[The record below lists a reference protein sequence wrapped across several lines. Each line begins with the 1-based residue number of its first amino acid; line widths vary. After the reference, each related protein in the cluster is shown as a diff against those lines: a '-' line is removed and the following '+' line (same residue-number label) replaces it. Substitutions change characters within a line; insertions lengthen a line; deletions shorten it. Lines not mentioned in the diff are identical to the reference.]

1 MAQKKC
7 NHCQQLK
14 DDEEFNWRYKAL
26 GMRHPTCRDCQHGF
40 NKTYYEGDAKKRH
53 LQQVKKRT
61 EAARETAREYVY
73 QYLLT
78 HPCESCGETDPRV
91 LEFHHVGE
99 KDLAI
104 TRMVTGG
111 WSIARIEAEIRK
123 CRVYCANC
131 HRKIT
136 IEERGWFRGKR

>member
-1 MAQKKC
+1 MVSTKIIMKVTPKNVICNRSRKEQKQPVRPQG
-7 NHCQQLK
+7 NMFTRTFLPIPV
-14 DDEEFNWRYKAL
+14 RAV
-26 GMRHPTCRDCQHGF
+26 
-40 NKTYYEGDAKKRH
+40 
-53 LQQVKKRT
+53 VKQIPVCWNFT
-61 EAARETAREYVY
+61 MW
-73 QYLLT
+73 
-78 HPCESCGETDPRV
+78 
-91 LEFHHVGE
+91 GE

-136 IEERGWFRGKR
+136 VEELGWFRGKR